1 MAREKLIRIGTRGSS
16 PAQVGDGQS
25 GGATC
30 LGAREMNRSET
41 SEHGVRRDLASR
53 ADALSASFGASYAGI
68 LAFVAVASEG
78 SFTRAAERLGVGR
91 PAVSRNV
98 QKLEAQL
105 STRLFQRTTRTTEL
119 TREGQRF
126 FENCHQGVAQ
136 IVEAMN
142 DMLELRQGPPRGLIR
157 ISAAVGFGRKIVA
170 PLLEKFADAYPE
182 IVIDLLLDDRPIDLV
197 SERIDVSFRNGRIED
212 SSIIARQLIPMQ
224 MALCAA
230 PSYVARHGLPQSIDD
245 LGRHECINFR
255 FASGR
260 LFEWEFN
267 VDGRVQKYLPTSRLT
282 FNDADL
288 VLRAVLNGS
297 GIAQMAGYQIRDHL
311 ASNELVVALAKHV
324 PEDRGHYIC
333 YLSRQHLPTR
343 IRIFVDFMTE
353 QIRARDLNCMT
364 RFNPET
370 ADLSSTGLAA

>member
-1 MAREKLIRIGTRGSS
+1 MN
-16 PAQVGDGQS
+16 QS
-25 GGATC
+25 D
-30 LGAREMNRSET
+30 T
-41 SEHGVRRDLASR
+41 SEHGIRRDLPGR

-78 SFTRAAERLGVGR
+78 SFTKAAERLGVGR

-119 TREGQRF
+119 TCEGQRF

-142 DMLELRQGPPRGLIR
+142 DMLELREGPPRGLIR
-157 ISAAVGFGRKIVA
+157 ISSAVGFGRKVVA
-170 PLLEKFADAYPE
+170 PLLETFANAYPD

-197 SERIDVSFRNGRIED
+197 AERIDVSFRNGRIED

-230 PSYVARHGLPQSIDD
+230 PSYVARHGLPQHLED
-245 LGRHECINFR
+245 LARHECINFR
-255 FASGR
+255 LASGR
-260 LFEWEFN
+260 VFEWEFN

-282 FNDADL
+282 FNDTDL
-288 VLRAVLNGS
+288 VLRAVLSGS
-297 GIAQMAGYQIRDHL
+297 GIAQMAGYQIRDHI

-324 PEDRGHYIC
+324 PDDRGHYIC

-353 QIRARDLNCMT
+353 QIRALDLNCMT
-364 RFNPET
+364 QFN
-370 ADLSSTGLAA
+370 ADSPDASSAELAARRSGERGPSGPVHAAPHPIALRR

>member
-1 MAREKLIRIGTRGSS
+1 
-16 PAQVGDGQS
+16 
-25 GGATC
+25 
-30 LGAREMNRSET
+30 MNRPEPCVQ
-41 SEHGVRRDLASR
+41 GARRDLADR

-78 SFTRAAERLGVGR
+78 SFTKAAERLGVGR

-119 TREGQRF
+119 TCEGRRF

-170 PLLEKFADAYPE
+170 PLLQRFADAYPD

-212 SSIIARQLIPMQ
+212 SSIIARRLIPMQ

-230 PSYVARHGLPQSIDD
+230 PSYVARHGLPRSIDELD
-245 LGRHECINFR
+245 RHACINFR

-260 LFEWEFN
+260 IFEWEFN
-267 VDGRVQKYLPTSRLT
+267 VDGRVRKYLPRSRLT

-297 GIAQMAGYQIRDHL
+297 GIAQMAGYQIRDHI
-311 ASNELVVALAKHV
+311 ASNELVVALARHV
-324 PEDRGHYIC
+324 PDDRGHYIC

-353 QIRARDLNCMT
+353 HIRALDLNCVT
-364 RFNPET
+364 RFD
-370 ADLSSTGLAA
+370 AALQDAVSAGLAA